1 MCSTAKPD
9 PTDEPKISIEYDGET
24 EGESAKQPTK
34 PTPSEASK

>member
-24 EGESAKQPTK
+24 EGESAEQPTE
-34 PTPSEASK
+34 PAPSKAAE